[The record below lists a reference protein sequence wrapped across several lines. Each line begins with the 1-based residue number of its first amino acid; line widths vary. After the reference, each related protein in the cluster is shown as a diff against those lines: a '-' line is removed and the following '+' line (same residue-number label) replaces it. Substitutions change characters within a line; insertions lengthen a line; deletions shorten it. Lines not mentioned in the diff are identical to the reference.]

1 MVQNRRLANKL
12 QITFAI
18 KAATAAEAEAVKT
31 KVINTSA
38 SAITQRLVAAG
49 VSGMVVASAPSA
61 TINSATV
68 PTKFPTL
75 APTKAPTAAPSKTP
89 TKAPT
94 SAPTKAPTAA
104 PTKPPTIR
112 SDDKGKTGGGSS
124 NIGAIAG
131 GAGAGLVVVGILAYC
146 YFLQN
151 KKTQASKQKAVQFGA
166 TDEAL
171 QTVATHSYKV

>member
-1 MVQNRRLANKL
+1 M
-12 QITFAI
+12 
-18 KAATAAEAEAVKT
+18 
-31 KVINTSA
+31 
-38 SAITQRLVAAG
+38 
-49 VSGMVVASAPSA
+49 VASAPSA

-68 PTKFPTL
+68 
-75 APTKAPTAAPSKTP
+75 
-89 TKAPT
+89 
-94 SAPTKAPTAA
+94 

-171 QTVATHSYKV
+171 QTVATHYYKV